1 MKQAPS
7 ARAWKP
13 TIAVLGDLHSA
24 WSGADV
30 AYFNASAYEL
40 LLFTGD
46 LGASGPRDGARIAR
60 TLSGLQ
66 RPALV
71 MPGNND
77 VAQYGELAA
86 ELTYR
91 RAQVGLLSEV
101 EGEAALEGRGHVR
114 MCGLSAHRFELSD
127 GPLTVIAG
135 RPFAMGGG
143 ELSFP
148 DALERSFGVR
158 SLEASAEKMCALVDE
173 AQDGRLIFLAHNG
186 PAGLGDQADA
196 IWGRDFRAPAC
207 DWGDADLTAAIAHA
221 RVRGRAPAAVIAGHM
236 HWTLRGGGV
245 RREQL
250 ERDGIL
256 YFNAARVPRIF
267 QHGNEALHHHA
278 ALGFEN
284 GEARIEQVLVAQP
297 G

>member
-1 MKQAPS
+1 
-7 ARAWKP
+7 
-13 TIAVLGDLHSA
+13 VLGDLHSA
-24 WSGADV
+24 WNAADV
-30 AYFNASAYEL
+30 AYFNASDYEL

-46 LGASGPRDGARIAR
+46 LGASGPRDGTRIAR
-60 TLSGLQ
+60 SLSGLQ

-101 EGEAALEGRGHVR
+101 EGEAASLEGRGHVR
-114 MCGLSAHRFELSD
+114 MCGLTAHRFELSD

-135 RPFAMGGG
+135 RPFAMGGS

-148 DALERSFGVR
+148 EALERSFGVR
-158 SLEASAEKMCALVDE
+158 SLEASAEKMCALVDQ

-186 PAGLGDQADA
+186 PAGLGDRADA
-196 IWGRDFRAPAC
+196 IWGRDFRAPHC

-221 RVRGRAPAAVIAGHM
+221 QARGRAPAAVIAGHM
-236 HWTLRGGGV
+236 HWALRGGGT

-256 YFNAARVPRIF
+256 HFNAARVPRIF
-267 QHGNEALHHHA
+267 QQDGETLHHHT
-278 ALGFEN
+278 ALGFED
-284 GEARIEQVLVAQP
+284 GRARIAEVLVAEP
-297 G
+297 A

>member
-1 MKQAPS
+1 
-7 ARAWKP
+7 
-13 TIAVLGDLHSA
+13 
-24 WSGADV
+24 
-30 AYFNASAYEL
+30 
-40 LLFTGD
+40 
-46 LGASGPRDGARIAR
+46 
-60 TLSGLQ
+60 
-66 RPALV
+66 

-91 RAQVGLLSEV
+91 RAQVDLLSEV
-101 EGEAALEGRGHVR
+101 EGEAALSDGRGHVR

-135 RPFAMGGG
+135 RPFAMGGS

-148 DALERSFGVR
+148 EALERSFGVR
-158 SLEASAEKMCALVDE
+158 SLEESAAKMCALVD
-173 AQDGRLIFLAHNG
+173 AVKDGRLLFLAHNG
-186 PAGLGDQADA
+186 PTGLGDEADA
-196 IWGRDFRAPAC
+196 IWGRDFRAPPC

-221 RVRGRAPAAVIAGHM
+221 RARGRTPAAVIAGHM
-236 HWTLRGGGV
+236 HWALRGGGA
-245 RREQL
+245 RRVQV

-267 QHGNEALHHHA
+267 ERDREMLHHHT

-284 GEARIEQVLVAQP
+284 GKARIEQVLVPANESVALAQQRLRAAP

>member
-1 MKQAPS
+1 LSFAID
-7 ARAWKP
+7 WKP
-13 TIAVLGDLHSA
+13 NVAVLGDLHSA
-24 WSGADV
+24 WNGADV
-30 AYFNASAYEL
+30 AYFNASDYEL
-40 LLFTGD
+40 ILFTGD

-60 TLSGLQ
+60 ALSGLQ

-91 RAQVGLLSEV
+91 RAQVDLLSETF
-101 EGEAALEGRGHVR
+101 GGAATSDGRGQVR

-135 RPFAMGGG
+135 RPFAMGGN
-143 ELSFP
+143 EASFP

-158 SLEASAEKMCALVDE
+158 TLEASADKMRALVDE
-173 AQDGRLIFLAHNG
+173 VRDGRLIFLAHNG
-186 PAGLGDQADA
+186 PAGLGDEADA
-196 IWGRDFRAPAC
+196 IWGRDFVAPPC
-207 DWGDADLTAAIAHA
+207 DWGDTDLAAAIEHA
-221 RVRGRAPAAVIAGHM
+221 RARGRAPAAVIAGHM
-236 HWTLRGGGV
+236 HWALRSGGA

-256 YFNAARVPRIF
+256 YLNAARVPRIV
-267 QHGNEALHHHA
+267 QSGADMLHHHI
-278 ALGFEN
+278 ALGFED
-284 GEARIEQVLVAQP
+284 GKARVEQLLVAE
-297 G
+297 